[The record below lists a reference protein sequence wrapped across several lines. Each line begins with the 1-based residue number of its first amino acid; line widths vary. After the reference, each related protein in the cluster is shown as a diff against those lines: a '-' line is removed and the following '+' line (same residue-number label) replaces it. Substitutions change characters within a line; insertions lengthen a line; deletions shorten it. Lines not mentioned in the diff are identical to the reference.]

1 MSWDI
6 VLFNSKEKIVKLSDI
21 DEKKLVPTNF
31 CEKLENHFPNI
42 EKDENHRTIKGKD
55 FEIDYFIDEVL
66 VSNKMLSLYG
76 EKGLFELVQLAKK
89 QGWQIYDSGLSAMID
104 LNNPKKNGYEN
115 FKKYVNHIVK
125 NKNNP

>member
-1 MSWDI
+1 MLHREARRCS
-6 VLFNSKEKIVKLSDI
+6 SGHE
-21 DEKKLVPTNF
+21 
-31 CEKLENHFPNI
+31 EN
-42 EKDENHRTIKGKD
+42 
-55 FEIDYFIDEVL
+55 
-66 VSNKMLSLYG
+66 G